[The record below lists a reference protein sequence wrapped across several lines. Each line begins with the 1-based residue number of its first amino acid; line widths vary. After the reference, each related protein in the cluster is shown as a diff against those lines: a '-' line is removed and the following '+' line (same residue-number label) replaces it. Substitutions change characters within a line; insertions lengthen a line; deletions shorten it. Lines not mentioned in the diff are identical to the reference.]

1 MQALDFQLVRRGR
14 PTIDLCYMLTTSTN
28 ADLRHEHRYEI
39 IDAYH
44 KRLISNLADLG
55 YDPELYP
62 YDKFKADVKDCFVFG
77 YAMGSMHAQV
87 NSQT

>member
-1 MQALDFQLVRRGR
+1 MDMQAIDFQIVRRGR

-28 ADLRHEHRYEI
+28 TQFRHEHRYEI

-44 KRLISNLADLG
+44 KKLVENLVDFG
-55 YDPELYP
+55 YSKDLYP
-62 YDKFKADVKDCFVFG
+62 YAQFKQDVKDCFVFG

-87 NSQT
+87 T